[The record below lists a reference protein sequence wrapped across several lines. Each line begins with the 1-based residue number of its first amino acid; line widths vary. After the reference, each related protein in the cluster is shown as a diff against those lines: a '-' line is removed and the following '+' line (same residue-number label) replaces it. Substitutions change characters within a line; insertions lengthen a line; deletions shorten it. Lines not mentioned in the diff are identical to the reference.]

1 MGVSALK
8 EDVKFRPV
16 EHGRHGATIRHGRT
30 YSNILPG
37 HLQQKHT
44 IVRDVCIIGGGAAGT
59 FSAIGLR
66 DRGKS
71 VAIIEQKDRLGG
83 HTMTYQDPATGTKTE
98 AGLVVVRPST
108 TSQEYFARFNIPL
121 VRFNPPMPDS
131 TLYVDFST
139 GKKVNFTPSDP
150 SQAFAA
156 YAVQLAKYPF
166 LDNGFDLPDPI
177 PADLLLPFG
186 DFVKKYN
193 LSAMVMLVSKL
204 GQGLGDLLYQ
214 PTLYVMKNFGATA
227 LEGFAKGF
235 LVPASGDNS
244 EIYVKAL
251 AELDDDVLL
260 SSCVLSTRRE
270 QDSVKVLI
278 KTPTGQK
285 IIEAKTLLVTI
296 PPKLDNLQGF
306 DLDARETSLF
316 AQFSNSAY
324 YTFIL
329 RNTGIPDNHCLI
341 NVAMDAREKLPD
353 LPGIYE
359 ITPTGVPNLV
369 NLKYGSPVP
378 MPEKLV
384 EQDVMDSLA
393 RLRKAGTV
401 YTTTPEIAL
410 FSSHTPFELT
420 VPVTAIKNGFYKELN
435 GLHGHRNTYYT
446 GAAFQAHDASL
457 IWEYT
462 NTILDKIIGR

>member
-1 MGVSALK
+1 MRTRLWNMGVSAWK
-8 EDVKFRPV
+8 EGVKVKSV
-16 EHGRHGATIRHGRT
+16 EHGRYGATIRQGRT
-30 YSNILPG
+30 YSTILPG
-37 HLQQKHT
+37 HLQHKDT
-44 IVRDVCIIGGGAAGT
+44 IARDVCIIGGGATGT

-83 HTMTYQDPATGTKTE
+83 HTLTYQDPATGGKTK
-98 AGLVVVRPST
+98 AGLVVIRPST
-108 TSQEYFARFNIPL
+108 ISQEYFARFNIPL
-121 VRFNPPMPDS
+121 TKFNPPPMPDS

-156 YAVQLAKYPF
+156 YGEQLEKYPF

-244 EIYVKAL
+244 ELYVKEL
-251 AELDDDVLL
+251 EELDDNVLL
-260 SSCVLSTRRE
+260 SSCVFSTRRE
-270 QDSVKVLI
+270 RDSVKVLV

-285 IIEAKTLLVTI
+285 IIEAKTLLLTV

-316 AQFSNSAY
+316 VQFSNSAY

-329 RNTGIPDNHCLI
+329 RNTGIANNHCLI
-341 NVAMDAREKLPD
+341 NVAMDARENLPD
-353 LPGIYE
+353 L
-359 ITPTGVPNLV
+359 
-369 NLKYGSPVP
+369 
-378 MPEKLV
+378 
-384 EQDVMDSLA
+384 Q
-393 RLRKAGTV
+393 
-401 YTTTPEIAL
+401 
-410 FSSHTPFELT
+410 
-420 VPVTAIKNGFYKELN
+420 
-435 GLHGHRNTYYT
+435 
-446 GAAFQAHDASL
+446 AF
-457 IWEYT
+457 T
-462 NTILDKIIGR
+462 